1 VTWTLAGLTA
11 AGCAYVA
18 LADPNKASSLYPLC
32 PFKALTGYDCPGCG
46 ITRAIHAGLTG
57 HPLRA
62 LDHNA
67 LFVAMVVVGAVWFG
81 VSWLRQRRGRPSL
94 KLEHAAV
101 WGAGFGVLVVAF
113 WVVRN
118 LPWGPF
124 HWLGS
129 GASGV

>member
-1 VTWTLAGLTA
+1 
-11 AGCAYVA
+11 
-18 LADPNKASSLYPLC
+18 
-32 PFKALTGYDCPGCG
+32 
-46 ITRAIHAGLTG
+46 
-57 HPLRA
+57 
-62 LDHNA
+62 
-67 LFVAMVVVGAVWFG
+67 VGAVWFG

-94 KLEHAAV
+94 KLEHPAV